1 VNGFN
6 FRGGNAKGG
15 GLGLEEMRGGRGVG
29 GGGIERSKGGEGGI
43 GRDERRTRGGGGGR
57 EWIEG
62 KDGMKGEE
70 AVRKRFGGRFML
82 PSNE

>member
-1 VNGFN
+1 VKGFN
-6 FRGGNAKGG
+6 FRGGDARGGG
-15 GLGLEEMRGGRGVG
+15 GLEGMRGGRGVG
-29 GGGIERSKGGEGGI
+29 GGGRERSKGGEGGI

-57 EWIEG
+57 EWAEG
-62 KDGMKGEE
+62 KDDMKGEE